1 MKIFNKT
8 TPPPAAPAAIV
19 RRASKMQTHDLH
31 LWCDS
36 LIMEL
41 GRTFDDWNKDRSE
54 SEDVDLVLDSINA
67 LWKELKNR
75 A

>member
-8 TPPPAAPAAIV
+8 TTPPTTPSAVV

-41 GRTFDDWNKDRSE
+41 GRTFDDWNKDRAE
-54 SEDVDLVLDSINA
+54 SEDVDMVLESINA
-67 LWKELKNR
+67 LWKELR
-75 A
+75 SRD